1 MSNKYHFNRR
11 NLIEKIERFLSEKNS
26 NKSLK
31 QNLLPILKSFIDENY
46 KNIKQ
51 LFIKDRDGLYCGI
64 LRSKTIDAVIL
75 SSFDAI
81 NTHAFPIAN
90 PTKAD
95 KLSIVAVGGYGRGN
109 LAPGSDIDILI
120 LTPYKITPRIEQ
132 IVETLL
138 YILWDLKLK
147 VGYAIRSLEDNISKA
162 QSDNTICTAL
172 LDARLISGDQ
182 DLWISFNSAFKLEIL
197 NKLKEKYFYEKIKE
211 RDSRH
216 KKMGDSRYLLEPNIK
231 EGKGGLRDLNTIR
244 WIILFLYQSN
254 NSRDYLSLG
263 VMSKK
268 EVAFYE
274 KAEKYFTTLRSMM
287 HYNSKNNSDRLTFDL
302 QLSIAEKLGYKL
314 HAGSTPIERLMKHY
328 YIFAKE
334 VGYLTK
340 SVLET
345 IENNQFKT
353 DKSFLKTIIFN
364 LKKNKNGIFEFY
376 GNNIHIAKS
385 EKNIKPL
392 DIFRAYDFSAKYDLS
407 LSNELISIIK
417 LNIRTVDDLRNDKK
431 ANAFFINILTN
442 INNSEKVL
450 RSMNEIGVLGR
461 FIPDFQK
468 VVARV
473 QHDMYHTYT
482 VDEHTINA
490 IGILRKINNGELKSK
505 FDLASKVI
513 KKIVSKKVL
522 YIALFLHDIAKGR
535 GGDHSILGGEVA
547 QNLCP
552 RFGLDADDTE
562 TVVWLVENHLL
573 MSHIAFKRD
582 LQDPNTIIDFKKR
595 VQSAELLR
603 LLYVLTVADIT
614 AVGPEIWNSWKDN
627 LLKIVYN
634 ETLME
639 INGGGDIKSR
649 VFIEDKAKTKLRK
662 SLADWSDEK
671 FSNYINRFF
680 SYYWTNIN
688 FDVHLHHAKLITEA
702 DSKDLKIKIDVETLD
717 DQGVTKVSIYTQDHL
732 GLFARTC
739 AGLAL
744 AGTSVQ
750 DARIVTTKD
759 GMTVNTFL
767 IRPTNS
773 ISLMED
779 KTRLSTL
786 VNTISKTISE
796 ERNPKVLM
804 NEFKDIQIPSR
815 KDSFIIEPRVL
826 IDNLSSKSH
835 TLIEINSKDKI
846 GLLHTLASELFLMGL
861 HISTA
866 RISTYGVRAVDVF
879 YIKNMTGGKIIEKD
893 KIDII
898 KSRLMKAINDNKE
911 QKRKILEETK

>member
-1 MSNKYHFNRR
+1 MNNKYHFNRR
-11 NLIEKIERFLSEKNS
+11 NLIEKIESALSKKDS
-26 NKSLK
+26 SKSLK
-31 QNLLPILKSFIDENY
+31 QNLLPILKTFIDNNNA
-46 KNIKQ
+46 NIKD
-51 LFIKDRDGLYCGI
+51 LFMENKDGFYSGE
-64 LRSKTIDAVIL
+64 LRAKAIDAIIL
-75 SSFDAI
+75 STYDVV
-81 NTHAFPIAN
+81 NTYAFPIAN

-95 KLSIVAVGGYGRGN
+95 KLSIIAVGGYGRGN

-162 QSDNTICTAL
+162 KLDNTICTAL

-182 DLWISFNSAFKLEIL
+182 DLWIQFNSVFKLEIL

-211 RDSRH
+211 RDVRH

-244 WIILFLYQSN
+244 WIISFLYQG
-254 NSRDYLSLG
+254 NSAKEYLSLG
-263 VMSKK
+263 LMTNK
-268 EVAFYE
+268 EASFYN
-274 KAEKYFTTLRSMM
+274 KAEKYFMTLRSMM
-287 HYNSKNNSDRLTFDL
+287 HYYSKNNSDRLTFDL
-302 QLSIAEKLGYKL
+302 QLSIAEKLGYKS
-314 HAGSTPIERLMKHY
+314 HSGSTPIERLMKHY
-328 YIFAKE
+328 YLFAKD
-334 VGYLTK
+334 VGFLTK
-340 SVLET
+340 SVLEN
-345 IENNQFKT
+345 IENNNFKT
-353 DKSFLKTIIFN
+353 DKSFFKKLVFN
-364 LKKNKNGIFEFY
+364 IKKNKNGVFEFY
-376 GNNIHIAKS
+376 GNSIHLAKT
-385 EKNIKPL
+385 EKNIEPL

-407 LSNELISIIK
+407 LSNDLINIIK
-417 LNIRTVDDLRNDKK
+417 LNIRKVDTLRNSKK
-431 ANAFFINILTN
+431 ANNFFINILTN

-450 RSMNEIGVLGR
+450 RSMSEIGLLGR

-490 IGILRKINNGELKSK
+490 IGILRKIDNGELKSK
-505 FDLASKVI
+505 FDLASEVI

-552 RFGLDADDTE
+552 RFGLNADETE

-573 MSHIAFKRD
+573 MSQIAFKRD
-582 LQDPNTIIDFKKR
+582 LQDPNTIIDLKKR
-595 VQSAELLR
+595 IQSPELLK

-634 ETLME
+634 ETLMK

-649 VFIEDKAKTKLRK
+649 TVLEDMAKTKLRN
-662 SLADWSDEK
+662 SLSDWSDKEYEK
-671 FSNYINRFF
+671 YINRFF
-680 SYYWTNIN
+680 PYYWTNIN
-688 FDVHLHHAKLITEA
+688 FDVHLHHAKLIRDA
-702 DSKDLKIKIDVETLD
+702 DSKDLKIKIDIENLD
-717 DQGVTKVSIYTQDHL
+717 DQGVTEISIYTQDHL

-767 IRPTNS
+767 IRSANS
-773 ISLMED
+773 FSFLED
-779 KTRLSTL
+779 KNRISTL
-786 VNTISKTISE
+786 EDTIRKTISE
-796 ERNPKVLM
+796 ERDPKILIK
-804 NEFKDIQIPSR
+804 EFKSIQIPSR
-815 KDSFIIEPRVL
+815 KDSFVIEPRVL
-826 IDNLSSKSH
+826 IDNLSSKTH

-866 RISTYGVRAVDVF
+866 RISTYGVRVVDVF
-879 YIKNMTGGKIIEKD
+879 YIKNMTGGKITEKD
-893 KIDII
+893 KIDVI
-898 KSRLMKAINDNKE
+898 KSKLMKAINEHKDVSSKVLE
-911 QKRKILEETK
+911 KI

>member
-1 MSNKYHFNRR
+1 MNNKYHFNRR
-11 NLIEKIERFLSEKNS
+11 NLVEKIENALSKKDS
-26 NKSLK
+26 SKSLK
-31 QNLLPILKSFIDENY
+31 QNLLPILKNFIDDNNA
-46 KNIKQ
+46 NIKE
-51 LFIKDRDGLYCGI
+51 LFMKNKNGLYSGE
-64 LRSKTIDAVIL
+64 LRSKAIDAIIL
-75 SSFDAI
+75 STYDVI

-95 KLSIVAVGGYGRGN
+95 KLSVIAVGGYGRGN

-132 IVETLL
+132 VVETLL

-147 VGYAIRSLEDNISKA
+147 VGYAIRSLEENISKA
-162 QSDNTICTAL
+162 KSDNTICTAL

-182 DLWISFNSAFKLEIL
+182 GLWIDFNSVFKIEIL
-197 NKLKEKYFYEKIKE
+197 SKLKEKYFYEKIKE
-211 RDSRH
+211 RDVRH
-216 KKMGDSRYLLEPNIK
+216 KKMGDSRYLLEPNMK

-244 WIILFLYQSN
+244 WIISFLYQST
-254 NSRDYLSLG
+254 NSQDYLSLG
-263 VMSKK
+263 VMTNK
-268 EVAFYE
+268 EVSFYN
-274 KAEKYFTTLRSMM
+274 KAEKYFMTLRSMM
-287 HYNSKNNSDRLTFDL
+287 HYYSKNNSDRLTFDL
-302 QLSIAEKLGYKL
+302 QLSIAKKMGYKS

-328 YIFAKE
+328 YLFAKD

-340 SVLET
+340 SVLDN
-345 IENNQFKT
+345 IENNNFKA
-353 DKSFLKTIIFN
+353 DKSLLKKLMFN
-364 LKKNKNGIFEFY
+364 IKKNKNGVFEFHRDS
-376 GNNIHIAKS
+376 IHLAKR
-385 EKNIKPL
+385 EKNIEAL
-392 DIFRAYDFSAKYDLS
+392 DVFRAYDFSAKYDLN
-407 LSNELISIIK
+407 LSNDLINIIK
-417 LNIRTVDDLRNDKK
+417 LNIRKIDKLRNSKK

-450 RSMNEIGVLGR
+450 RSMSEIGVLGR

-490 IGILRKINNGELKSK
+490 IGILRKIDNGELKSK
-505 FDLASKVI
+505 FDLATEVI

-522 YIALFLHDIAKGR
+522 YVALFLHDIAKGR

-547 QNLCP
+547 KNLCP
-552 RFGLDADDTE
+552 RFGLNADETE

-573 MSHIAFKRD
+573 MSHVAFKRD
-582 LQDPNTIIDFKKR
+582 LQDPNTIVDLKKR
-595 VQSAELLR
+595 IQSAELLR

-639 INGGGDIKSR
+639 INGGGNVKSR
-649 VFIEDKAKTKLRK
+649 IVLEDKAKNKLRD
-662 SLADWSDEK
+662 SLSQWSNQE
-671 FSNYINRFF
+671 FESYIKRFF
-680 SYYWTNIN
+680 PYYWTNIN
-688 FDVHLHHAKLITEA
+688 FDVHLHHAKLIKDA
-702 DSKDLKIKIDVETLD
+702 DSQDLKIKIDIESLE
-717 DQGVTKVSIYTQDHL
+717 DQGVTEISIYTQDHL

-767 IRPTNS
+767 IRSATTF
-773 ISLMED
+773 SLIED
-779 KTRLSTL
+779 KNRLATL
-786 VNTISKTISE
+786 VDTIRKTISE
-796 ERNPKVLM
+796 ERDPKVLIK
-804 NEFKDIQIPSR
+804 EFKNIQIPSR

-826 IDNLSSKSH
+826 IDNLSSRTH

-846 GLLHTLASELFLMGL
+846 GLLHSLASELFLMGL

-879 YIKNMTGGKIIEKD
+879 YIKNMTGGKITEKD
-893 KIDII
+893 KIDAI
-898 KSRLMKAINDNKE
+898 KFRLLKVINEHKDTSN
-911 QKRKILEETK
+911 KILEKI

>member
-1 MSNKYHFNRR
+1 VNNKYHFNRR
-11 NLIEKIERFLSEKNS
+11 NLIEKIESALSKKDS
-26 NKSLK
+26 SKSLK
-31 QNLLPILKSFIDENY
+31 QNLLPILKTFIDNNNA
-46 KNIKQ
+46 NIKD
-51 LFIKDRDGLYCGI
+51 LFMENKDGFYSGE
-64 LRSKTIDAVIL
+64 LRAKAIDAIIL
-75 SSFDAI
+75 STYDVV
-81 NTHAFPIAN
+81 NTYAFPIAN

-95 KLSIVAVGGYGRGN
+95 KLSIIAVGGYGRGN

-162 QSDNTICTAL
+162 KLDNTICTAL

-182 DLWISFNSAFKLEIL
+182 DLWIQFNSVFKLEIL

-211 RDSRH
+211 RDVRH

-244 WIILFLYQSN
+244 WIISFLYQG
-254 NSRDYLSLG
+254 NSAKEYLSLG
-263 VMSKK
+263 LMTNK
-268 EVAFYE
+268 EASFYN
-274 KAEKYFTTLRSMM
+274 KAEKYFMTLRSMM
-287 HYNSKNNSDRLTFDL
+287 HYYSKNNSDRLTFDL
-302 QLSIAEKLGYKL
+302 QLSIAEKLGYKS
-314 HAGSTPIERLMKHY
+314 HSGSTPIERLMKHY
-328 YIFAKE
+328 YLFAKD
-334 VGYLTK
+334 VGFLTK
-340 SVLET
+340 SVLEN
-345 IENNQFKT
+345 IENNNFKT
-353 DKSFLKTIIFN
+353 DKSFFKKLVFN
-364 LKKNKNGIFEFY
+364 IKKNKNGVFEFY
-376 GNNIHIAKS
+376 GNSIHLAKT
-385 EKNIKPL
+385 EKNIEPL

-407 LSNELISIIK
+407 LSNDLINIIK
-417 LNIRTVDDLRNDKK
+417 LNIRKVDTLRNSKK
-431 ANAFFINILTN
+431 ANNFFINILTN

-450 RSMNEIGVLGR
+450 RSMSEIGLLGR

-490 IGILRKINNGELKSK
+490 IGILRKIDNGELKSK
-505 FDLASKVI
+505 FDLASEVI

-552 RFGLDADDTE
+552 RFGLNADETE

-573 MSHIAFKRD
+573 MSQIAFKRD
-582 LQDPNTIIDFKKR
+582 LQDPNTIIDLKKR
-595 VQSAELLR
+595 IQSPELLK

-634 ETLME
+634 ETLMK

-649 VFIEDKAKTKLRK
+649 TVLEDMAKTKLRN
-662 SLADWSDEK
+662 SLSDWSDKEYEK
-671 FSNYINRFF
+671 YINRFF
-680 SYYWTNIN
+680 PYYWTNIN
-688 FDVHLHHAKLITEA
+688 FDVHLHHAKLIRDA
-702 DSKDLKIKIDVETLD
+702 DSKDLKIKIDIENLD
-717 DQGVTKVSIYTQDHL
+717 DQGVTEISIYTQDHL

-767 IRPTNS
+767 IRSANS
-773 ISLMED
+773 FSFLED
-779 KTRLSTL
+779 KNRISTL
-786 VNTISKTISE
+786 EDTIRKTISE
-796 ERNPKVLM
+796 ERDPKILIK
-804 NEFKDIQIPSR
+804 EFKSIQIPSR

-826 IDNLSSKSH
+826 IDNLSSKTH

-866 RISTYGVRAVDVF
+866 RISTYGVRVVDVF
-879 YIKNMTGGKIIEKD
+879 YIKNMTGGKITEKD
-893 KIDII
+893 KIDVI
-898 KSRLMKAINDNKE
+898 KSKLMKAINEHKDVSSKVLE
-911 QKRKILEETK
+911 KI

>member
-1 MSNKYHFNRR
+1 MNKKYHFNRR
-11 NLIEKIERFLSEKNS
+11 NLIEKIDSALSKKDS
-26 NKSLK
+26 SKSLK
-31 QNLLPILKSFIDENY
+31 QNLLPILKTFIDNNNA
-46 KNIKQ
+46 NIKD
-51 LFIKDRDGLYCGI
+51 LFMENKDGFYSGE
-64 LRSKTIDAVIL
+64 LRAKAIDAVIL
-75 SSFDAI
+75 STFDVV
-81 NTHAFPIAN
+81 NTYAFPIAN

-95 KLSIVAVGGYGRGN
+95 KLSIIAVGGYGRGN

-162 QSDNTICTAL
+162 KLDNTICTAL

-182 DLWISFNSAFKLEIL
+182 DLWIQFNSVFKLEIL

-211 RDSRH
+211 RDVRH

-244 WIILFLYQSN
+244 WIISFLYQG
-254 NSRDYLSLG
+254 NSAKEYLSLG
-263 VMSKK
+263 LMTNK
-268 EVAFYE
+268 EASFYN
-274 KAEKYFTTLRSMM
+274 KAEKYFMTLRSMM
-287 HYNSKNNSDRLTFDL
+287 HYYSKNNSDRLTFDL
-302 QLSIAEKLGYKL
+302 QLSIAEKLGYKS
-314 HAGSTPIERLMKHY
+314 HSGSTPIERLMKHY
-328 YIFAKE
+328 YLFAKD

-340 SVLET
+340 SVLEN
-345 IENNQFKT
+345 IENNNFKT
-353 DKSFLKTIIFN
+353 DKSFFKKLVFN
-364 LKKNKNGIFEFY
+364 IKKNKNGVFEFY
-376 GNNIHIAKS
+376 GNSIHLAKT
-385 EKNIKPL
+385 EKNIEPL

-407 LSNELISIIK
+407 LSNDLINIIK
-417 LNIRTVDDLRNDKK
+417 LNIRKVDTLRNSKK
-431 ANAFFINILTN
+431 ANTFFINVLTN

-450 RSMNEIGVLGR
+450 RSMSEIGLLGR

-490 IGILRKINNGELKSK
+490 IGILRKIDNGELKSK
-505 FDLASKVI
+505 FDLASEVI

-552 RFGLDADDTE
+552 RFGLNADETE

-573 MSHIAFKRD
+573 MSQVAFKRD
-582 LQDPNTIIDFKKR
+582 LQDPNTIIDLKKKI
-595 VQSAELLR
+595 QSPELLK

-649 VFIEDKAKTKLRK
+649 TVVEDAAKTKLRN
-662 SLADWSDEK
+662 SLSDWSDQEFEK
-671 FSNYINRFF
+671 YINRFF

-688 FDVHLHHAKLITEA
+688 FDVHLHHAKLIRDA
-702 DSKDLKIKIDVETLD
+702 DSKDLKIKIDIENLD
-717 DQGVTKVSIYTQDHL
+717 DQGVTEISIYTQDHL

-767 IRPTNS
+767 IRSANS
-773 ISLMED
+773 FSFIED
-779 KTRLSTL
+779 KNRISTL
-786 VNTISKTISE
+786 EDTIRKTISE
-796 ERNPKVLM
+796 ERDPKILIK
-804 NEFKDIQIPSR
+804 EFKSIQIPSR

-826 IDNLSSKSH
+826 IDNLSSKTH

-866 RISTYGVRAVDVF
+866 RISTYGVRVVDVF
-879 YIKNMTGGKIIEKD
+879 YIKNMTGGKITEKH
-893 KIDII
+893 KIDVI
-898 KSRLMKAINDNKE
+898 KSKLMKAINEHKDVSSKVLE
-911 QKRKILEETK
+911 KI

>member
-1 MSNKYHFNRR
+1 MNKKYHFNRR
-11 NLIEKIERFLSEKNS
+11 NLIEKIDSALSKKDS
-26 NKSLK
+26 SKSLK
-31 QNLLPILKSFIDENY
+31 QNLLPILKTFIDNNNA
-46 KNIKQ
+46 NIKD
-51 LFIKDRDGLYCGI
+51 LFMENKDGFYSGE
-64 LRSKTIDAVIL
+64 LRAKAIDAVIL
-75 SSFDAI
+75 STFDVV
-81 NTHAFPIAN
+81 NTYAFPIAN

-95 KLSIVAVGGYGRGN
+95 KLSIIAVGGYGRGN

-162 QSDNTICTAL
+162 KLDNTICTAL

-182 DLWISFNSAFKLEIL
+182 DLWIQFNSVFKLEIL

-211 RDSRH
+211 RDVRH

-244 WIILFLYQSN
+244 WIISFLYQG
-254 NSRDYLSLG
+254 NSAKEYLSLG
-263 VMSKK
+263 LMTNK
-268 EVAFYE
+268 EASFYN
-274 KAEKYFTTLRSMM
+274 KAEKYFMTLRSMM
-287 HYNSKNNSDRLTFDL
+287 HYYSKNNSDRLTFDL
-302 QLSIAEKLGYKL
+302 QLSIAEKLGYKS
-314 HAGSTPIERLMKHY
+314 HSGSTPIERLMKHY
-328 YIFAKE
+328 YLFAKD

-340 SVLET
+340 SVLEN
-345 IENNQFKT
+345 IENNNFKT
-353 DKSFLKTIIFN
+353 DKSFFKKLVFN
-364 LKKNKNGIFEFY
+364 IKKNKNGVFEFY
-376 GNNIHIAKS
+376 GNSIHLAKT
-385 EKNIKPL
+385 EKNIEPL

-407 LSNELISIIK
+407 LSNDLINIIK
-417 LNIRTVDDLRNDKK
+417 LNIRKVDTLRNSKK
-431 ANAFFINILTN
+431 ANTFFINVLTN

-450 RSMNEIGVLGR
+450 RSMSEIGLLGR

-490 IGILRKINNGELKSK
+490 IGILRKIDNGELKSK
-505 FDLASKVI
+505 FDLASEVI

-552 RFGLDADDTE
+552 RFGLNADETE

-573 MSHIAFKRD
+573 MSQVAFKRD
-582 LQDPNTIIDFKKR
+582 LQDPNTIIDLKKR
-595 VQSAELLR
+595 IQSPELLK

-649 VFIEDKAKTKLRK
+649 TVVEDSAKTKLRN
-662 SLADWSDEK
+662 SLSDWSDQEFEK
-671 FSNYINRFF
+671 YINRFF

-688 FDVHLHHAKLITEA
+688 FDVHLHHAKLIRDA
-702 DSKDLKIKIDVETLD
+702 DSKDLKIKIDIENLD
-717 DQGVTKVSIYTQDHL
+717 DQGVTEISIYTQDHL

-767 IRPTNS
+767 IRSANS
-773 ISLMED
+773 FSFIED
-779 KTRLSTL
+779 KNRISTL
-786 VNTISKTISE
+786 EDTIRKTISE
-796 ERNPKVLM
+796 ERDPKILIK
-804 NEFKDIQIPSR
+804 EFKSIQIPSR

-826 IDNLSSKSH
+826 IDNLSSKTH

-866 RISTYGVRAVDVF
+866 RISTYGVRVVDVF
-879 YIKNMTGGKIIEKD
+879 YIKNMTGGKITEKD
-893 KIDII
+893 KIDVI
-898 KSRLMKAINDNKE
+898 KSKLMKAIHEHKDVSSKVLE
-911 QKRKILEETK
+911 KI

>member
-1 MSNKYHFNRR
+1 MNKKYHFNRR
-11 NLIEKIERFLSEKNS
+11 NLIEKIDSALSKKDS
-26 NKSLK
+26 SKSLK
-31 QNLLPILKSFIDENY
+31 QNLLPILKTFIDNNNA
-46 KNIKQ
+46 NIKD
-51 LFIKDRDGLYCGI
+51 LFMENKDGFYSGE
-64 LRSKTIDAVIL
+64 LRAKAIDAVIL
-75 SSFDAI
+75 STFDVV
-81 NTHAFPIAN
+81 NTYAFPIAN

-95 KLSIVAVGGYGRGN
+95 KLSIIAVGGYGRGN

-162 QSDNTICTAL
+162 KLDNTICTAL

-182 DLWISFNSAFKLEIL
+182 DLWIQFNSVFKLEIL

-211 RDSRH
+211 RDVRH

-244 WIILFLYQSN
+244 WIISFLYQG
-254 NSRDYLSLG
+254 NSAKEYLSLG
-263 VMSKK
+263 LMTNK
-268 EVAFYE
+268 EASFYN
-274 KAEKYFTTLRSMM
+274 KAEKYFMTLRSMM
-287 HYNSKNNSDRLTFDL
+287 HYYSKNNSDRLTFDL
-302 QLSIAEKLGYKL
+302 QLSIAEKLGYKS
-314 HAGSTPIERLMKHY
+314 HSGSTPIERLMKHY
-328 YIFAKE
+328 YLFAKD

-340 SVLET
+340 SVLEN
-345 IENNQFKT
+345 IENNNFKT
-353 DKSFLKTIIFN
+353 DKSFFKKLVFN
-364 LKKNKNGIFEFY
+364 IKKNKNGVFEFY
-376 GNNIHIAKS
+376 GNSIHLAKT
-385 EKNIKPL
+385 EKNIEPL

-407 LSNELISIIK
+407 LSNDLINIIK
-417 LNIRTVDDLRNDKK
+417 LNIRKVDTLRNSKK
-431 ANAFFINILTN
+431 ANTFFINVLTN

-450 RSMNEIGVLGR
+450 RSMSEIGLLGR

-490 IGILRKINNGELKSK
+490 IGILRKIDNGELKSK
-505 FDLASKVI
+505 FDLASEVI

-552 RFGLDADDTE
+552 RFGLNADETE

-573 MSHIAFKRD
+573 MSQVAFKRD
-582 LQDPNTIIDFKKR
+582 LQDPNTIIDLKKKI
-595 VQSAELLR
+595 QSPELLK

-649 VFIEDKAKTKLRK
+649 TVVEATAKTKLRN
-662 SLADWSDEK
+662 SLSDWSDQEFEK
-671 FSNYINRFF
+671 YINRFF

-688 FDVHLHHAKLITEA
+688 FDVHLHHAKLIRDA
-702 DSKDLKIKIDVETLD
+702 DSKDLKIKIDIENLD
-717 DQGVTKVSIYTQDHL
+717 DQGVTEISIYTQDHL

-767 IRPTNS
+767 IRSANS
-773 ISLMED
+773 FSFIED
-779 KTRLSTL
+779 KNRISTL
-786 VNTISKTISE
+786 EDTIRKTISE
-796 ERNPKVLM
+796 ERDPKILM
-804 NEFKDIQIPSR
+804 KEFKSIQIPSR

-826 IDNLSSKSH
+826 IDNLSSKTH

-866 RISTYGVRAVDVF
+866 RISTYGVRVVDVF
-879 YIKNMTGGKIIEKD
+879 YIKNMTGGKITEKD
-893 KIDII
+893 KIDVI
-898 KSRLMKAINDNKE
+898 KSKLMKAINEHKDVSSKVLE
-911 QKRKILEETK
+911 KI

>member
-1 MSNKYHFNRR
+1 MNKKYHFNRR
-11 NLIEKIERFLSEKNS
+11 NLIEKIDSALSKKDS
-26 NKSLK
+26 SKSLK
-31 QNLLPILKSFIDENY
+31 QNLLPILKTFIDNNNA
-46 KNIKQ
+46 NIKD
-51 LFIKDRDGLYCGI
+51 LFMENKDGFYSGE
-64 LRSKTIDAVIL
+64 LRAKAIDAVIL
-75 SSFDAI
+75 STFDVV
-81 NTHAFPIAN
+81 NTYAFPIAN

-95 KLSIVAVGGYGRGN
+95 KLSIIAVGGYGRGN

-162 QSDNTICTAL
+162 KLDNTICTAL

-182 DLWISFNSAFKLEIL
+182 DLWIQFNSVFKLEIL

-211 RDSRH
+211 RDVRH

-244 WIILFLYQSN
+244 WIISFLYQG
-254 NSRDYLSLG
+254 NSAKEYLSLG
-263 VMSKK
+263 LMTNK
-268 EVAFYE
+268 EASFYN
-274 KAEKYFTTLRSMM
+274 KAEKYFMTLRSMM
-287 HYNSKNNSDRLTFDL
+287 HYYSKNNSDRLTFDL
-302 QLSIAEKLGYKL
+302 QLSIAEKLGYKS
-314 HAGSTPIERLMKHY
+314 HSGSTPIERLMKHY
-328 YIFAKE
+328 YLFAKD

-340 SVLET
+340 SVLEN
-345 IENNQFKT
+345 IENNNFKT
-353 DKSFLKTIIFN
+353 DKSFFKKLVFN
-364 LKKNKNGIFEFY
+364 IKKNKNGVFEFY
-376 GNNIHIAKS
+376 GNSIHLAKT
-385 EKNIKPL
+385 EKNIEPL

-407 LSNELISIIK
+407 LSNDLINIIK
-417 LNIRTVDDLRNDKK
+417 LNIRKVDTLRNSKK
-431 ANAFFINILTN
+431 ANTFFINVLTN

-450 RSMNEIGVLGR
+450 RSMSEIGLLGR

-490 IGILRKINNGELKSK
+490 IGILRKIDNGELKSK
-505 FDLASKVI
+505 FDLASEVI

-552 RFGLDADDTE
+552 RFGLNADETE

-573 MSHIAFKRD
+573 MSQVAFKRD
-582 LQDPNTIIDFKKR
+582 LQDPNTIIDLKKR
-595 VQSAELLR
+595 IQSPELLK

-649 VFIEDKAKTKLRK
+649 TVVEDAAKTKLRN
-662 SLADWSDEK
+662 SLSDWSDQEFEK
-671 FSNYINRFF
+671 YINRFF

-688 FDVHLHHAKLITEA
+688 FDVHLHHAKLIRDA
-702 DSKDLKIKIDVETLD
+702 DSKDLKIKIDIENLD
-717 DQGVTKVSIYTQDHL
+717 DQGVTEISIYTQDHL

-767 IRPTNS
+767 IRSANS
-773 ISLMED
+773 FSFIED
-779 KTRLSTL
+779 KNRISTL
-786 VNTISKTISE
+786 EDTIRKTISE
-796 ERNPKVLM
+796 ERDPKILM
-804 NEFKDIQIPSR
+804 KEFKSIQIPSR

-826 IDNLSSKSH
+826 IDNLSSKTH

-866 RISTYGVRAVDVF
+866 RISTYGVRVVDVF
-879 YIKNMTGGKIIEKD
+879 YIKNMTGGKITEKH
-893 KIDII
+893 KIDVI
-898 KSRLMKAINDNKE
+898 KSKLMKAINEHKDVSSKVLE
-911 QKRKILEETK
+911 KI

>member
-1 MSNKYHFNRR
+1 MNNKYHFNRR
-11 NLIEKIERFLSEKNS
+11 NLIEKIESALSKKDS
-26 NKSLK
+26 SKSIK
-31 QNLLPILKSFIDENY
+31 QNLLPILKTFIDNNNA
-46 KNIKQ
+46 NIKD
-51 LFIKDRDGLYCGI
+51 LFMENKDGFYSGE
-64 LRSKTIDAVIL
+64 LRAKAIDAVIL
-75 SSFDAI
+75 STFDVV
-81 NTHAFPIAN
+81 NTYAFPIAN

-95 KLSIVAVGGYGRGN
+95 KLSIIAVGGYGRGN

-120 LTPYKITPRIEQ
+120 LTPYKVTPRIEQ

-162 QSDNTICTAL
+162 KLDNTICTAL

-182 DLWISFNSAFKLEIL
+182 DLWIQFNSVFKLEIL

-211 RDSRH
+211 RDVRH

-244 WIILFLYQSN
+244 WIISFLYQGDSPKE
-254 NSRDYLSLG
+254 YLSLG
-263 VMSKK
+263 LMTKK
-268 EVAFYE
+268 EASFYN
-274 KAEKYFTTLRSMM
+274 KAEKYFMTLRSMM
-287 HYNSKNNSDRLTFDL
+287 HYYSKNNSDRLTFDL
-302 QLSIAEKLGYKL
+302 QISIAEKLGYKS
-314 HAGSTPIERLMKHY
+314 HSGSTPIERLMKHY
-328 YIFAKE
+328 YLFAKD

-340 SVLET
+340 SVLEN
-345 IENNQFKT
+345 IENNNFKT
-353 DKSFLKTIIFN
+353 DKSFFKKLVFN
-364 LKKNKNGIFEFY
+364 IKKNKNGVFEFY
-376 GNNIHIAKS
+376 GNSIHLAKT
-385 EKNIKPL
+385 EKNIEPL
-392 DIFRAYDFSAKYDLS
+392 DIFRAYNFSAKYDLN
-407 LSNELISIIK
+407 LSNDLINIIK
-417 LNIRTVDDLRNDKK
+417 LNIRKVDTLRNSKK
-431 ANAFFINILTN
+431 ANTFFINVLTN

-450 RSMNEIGVLGR
+450 RSMSEIGLLGR

-490 IGILRKINNGELKSK
+490 IGILRKIDNGELKSK
-505 FDLASKVI
+505 FDLASEVI

-547 QNLCP
+547 KNLCP
-552 RFGLDADDTE
+552 RFGLNADETE

-573 MSHIAFKRD
+573 MSQVAFKRD
-582 LQDPNTIIDFKKR
+582 LQDPNTIIDLKKKI
-595 VQSAELLR
+595 QSPELLK

-649 VFIEDKAKTKLRK
+649 TFVEDTAKTKLRN
-662 SLADWSDEK
+662 SLSDWSDQEFEK
-671 FSNYINRFF
+671 YINRFF
-680 SYYWTNIN
+680 PYYWTNIN
-688 FDVHLHHAKLITEA
+688 FDVHLHHAKLIRDA
-702 DSKDLKIKIDVETLD
+702 DSKDLKIKIDIENLD
-717 DQGVTKVSIYTQDHL
+717 DQGVTEISIYTQDHL

-739 AGLAL
+739 AGLVL

-767 IRPTNS
+767 IRSANS
-773 ISLMED
+773 FSSIEE
-779 KTRLSTL
+779 KNRISTL
-786 VNTISKTISE
+786 EETIRKTISE
-796 ERNPKVLM
+796 ERDPKILIK
-804 NEFKDIQIPSR
+804 EYRSIQIPSR

-826 IDNLSSKSH
+826 IDNLSSKTH

-866 RISTYGVRAVDVF
+866 RISTYGVRVVDVF
-879 YIKNMTGGKIIEKD
+879 YIKNMTGGKITEKD
-893 KIDII
+893 KINII
-898 KSRLMKAINDNKE
+898 KSKLMKAINEHKDVSSKVLE
-911 QKRKILEETK
+911 QI

>member
-1 MSNKYHFNRR
+1 MNNKYHFNRR
-11 NLIEKIERFLSEKNS
+11 NLIEKIESALSKKDS
-26 NKSLK
+26 SKSLK
-31 QNLLPILKSFIDENY
+31 QNLLPILKTFIDNNNA
-46 KNIKQ
+46 NIKD
-51 LFIKDRDGLYCGI
+51 LFMENKDGFYSGE
-64 LRSKTIDAVIL
+64 LRAKAIDAVIL
-75 SSFDAI
+75 STFDVV
-81 NTHAFPIAN
+81 NTYAFPIAN

-95 KLSIVAVGGYGRGN
+95 KLSIIAVGGYGRGN

-120 LTPYKITPRIEQ
+120 LTPYKVTPRIEQ

-162 QSDNTICTAL
+162 KLDNTICTAL

-182 DLWISFNSAFKLEIL
+182 DLWIQFNSVFKLEIL

-211 RDSRH
+211 RDVRH

-244 WIILFLYQSN
+244 WIISFLYQGDSPKE
-254 NSRDYLSLG
+254 YLSLG
-263 VMSKK
+263 LMTKK
-268 EVAFYE
+268 EASFYN
-274 KAEKYFTTLRSMM
+274 KAEKYFMTLRSMM
-287 HYNSKNNSDRLTFDL
+287 HYYSKNNSDRLTFDL
-302 QLSIAEKLGYKL
+302 QISIAEKLGYKS
-314 HAGSTPIERLMKHY
+314 HSGSTPIERLMKHY
-328 YIFAKE
+328 YLFAKD

-340 SVLET
+340 SVLEN
-345 IENNQFKT
+345 IENNNFKT
-353 DKSFLKTIIFN
+353 DKSFFKKLVFN
-364 LKKNKNGIFEFY
+364 IKKNKNGVFEFY
-376 GNNIHIAKS
+376 GNSIHLAKT
-385 EKNIKPL
+385 EKNIEPL
-392 DIFRAYDFSAKYDLS
+392 DIFRAYNFSAKYDLN
-407 LSNELISIIK
+407 LSNDLINIIK
-417 LNIRTVDDLRNDKK
+417 LNIRKVDTLRNSKK
-431 ANAFFINILTN
+431 ANTFFINILTN

-450 RSMNEIGVLGR
+450 RSMSEIGLLGR

-490 IGILRKINNGELKSK
+490 IGILRKIDNGELKSK
-505 FDLASKVI
+505 FDLASEVI

-547 QNLCP
+547 KNLCP
-552 RFGLDADDTE
+552 RFGLNADETE

-573 MSHIAFKRD
+573 MSQVAFKRD
-582 LQDPNTIIDFKKR
+582 LQDPNTIIDLKKKI
-595 VQSAELLR
+595 QSPELLK

-649 VFIEDKAKTKLRK
+649 TFVEDTAKTKLRN
-662 SLADWSDEK
+662 SLSDWSDQEFEK
-671 FSNYINRFF
+671 YINRFF
-680 SYYWTNIN
+680 PYYWTNIN
-688 FDVHLHHAKLITEA
+688 FDVHLHHAKLIRDA
-702 DSKDLKIKIDVETLD
+702 DSKDLKIKIDIENLD
-717 DQGVTKVSIYTQDHL
+717 DQGVTEISIYTQDHL

-739 AGLAL
+739 AGLVL

-767 IRPTNS
+767 IRSANS
-773 ISLMED
+773 FSSIEE
-779 KTRLSTL
+779 KNRISTL
-786 VNTISKTISE
+786 EETIRKTISE
-796 ERNPKVLM
+796 ERDPKILIK
-804 NEFKDIQIPSR
+804 EYRSIQIPSR
-815 KDSFIIEPRVL
+815 KDSFVIEPRVL
-826 IDNLSSKSH
+826 IDNLSSKTH

-866 RISTYGVRAVDVF
+866 RISTYGVRVVDVF
-879 YIKNMTGGKIIEKD
+879 YIKNMTGGKITEKD
-893 KIDII
+893 KINII
-898 KSRLMKAINDNKE
+898 KSKLMKAINEHKDVSSKVLE
-911 QKRKILEETK
+911 QI

>member
-1 MSNKYHFNRR
+1 MNKKYHFNRR
-11 NLIEKIERFLSEKNS
+11 NLIEKIDSALSKKDS
-26 NKSLK
+26 SKSLK
-31 QNLLPILKSFIDENY
+31 QNLLPILKTFIDNNNA
-46 KNIKQ
+46 NIKD
-51 LFIKDRDGLYCGI
+51 LFMENKDGFYSGE
-64 LRSKTIDAVIL
+64 LRAKAIDAVIL
-75 SSFDAI
+75 STFDVV
-81 NTHAFPIAN
+81 NTYAFPIAN

-95 KLSIVAVGGYGRGN
+95 KLSIIAVGGYGRGN

-162 QSDNTICTAL
+162 KLDNTICTAL

-182 DLWISFNSAFKLEIL
+182 DLWIQFNSVFKLEIL

-211 RDSRH
+211 RDVRH

-244 WIILFLYQSN
+244 WIISFLYQG
-254 NSRDYLSLG
+254 NSAKEYLSLG
-263 VMSKK
+263 LMTNK
-268 EVAFYE
+268 EASFYN
-274 KAEKYFTTLRSMM
+274 KAEKYFMTLRSMM
-287 HYNSKNNSDRLTFDL
+287 HYYSKNNSDRLTFDL
-302 QLSIAEKLGYKL
+302 QLSIAEKLGYKS
-314 HAGSTPIERLMKHY
+314 HSGSTPIERLMKHY
-328 YIFAKE
+328 YLFAKD

-340 SVLET
+340 SVLEN
-345 IENNQFKT
+345 IENNNFKT
-353 DKSFLKTIIFN
+353 DKSFFKKLVFN
-364 LKKNKNGIFEFY
+364 IKKNKNGVFEFY
-376 GNNIHIAKS
+376 GNSIHLAKT
-385 EKNIKPL
+385 EKNIEPL

-407 LSNELISIIK
+407 LSNDLINIIK
-417 LNIRTVDDLRNDKK
+417 LNIRKVDTLRNSKK
-431 ANAFFINILTN
+431 ANTFFINVLTN

-450 RSMNEIGVLGR
+450 RSMSEIGLLGR

-490 IGILRKINNGELKSK
+490 IGILRKIDNGELKSK
-505 FDLASKVI
+505 FDLASEVI

-552 RFGLDADDTE
+552 RFGLNADETE

-573 MSHIAFKRD
+573 MSQVAFKRD
-582 LQDPNTIIDFKKR
+582 LQDPNTIIDLKKR
-595 VQSAELLR
+595 IQSPELLK

-649 VFIEDKAKTKLRK
+649 TAVEDSAKTKLRN
-662 SLADWSDEK
+662 SLSDWSDQEFEK
-671 FSNYINRFF
+671 YINRFF
-680 SYYWTNIN
+680 PYYWTNIN
-688 FDVHLHHAKLITEA
+688 FDVHLHHAKLIRDA
-702 DSKDLKIKIDVETLD
+702 DSKDLKIKIDIENLD
-717 DQGVTKVSIYTQDHL
+717 DQGVTEISIYTQDHL

-767 IRPTNS
+767 IRSANS
-773 ISLMED
+773 FSFIED
-779 KTRLSTL
+779 KNRISTL
-786 VNTISKTISE
+786 EDTIRKTISE
-796 ERNPKVLM
+796 ERDPKILM
-804 NEFKDIQIPSR
+804 KEFKSIQIPSR

-826 IDNLSSKSH
+826 IDNLSSKTH

-866 RISTYGVRAVDVF
+866 RISTYGVRVVDVF
-879 YIKNMTGGKIIEKD
+879 YIKNMTGGKITEKH
-893 KIDII
+893 KIDVI
-898 KSRLMKAINDNKE
+898 KSKLMKAIHEHKDVSSKVLE
-911 QKRKILEETK
+911 KI

>member
-1 MSNKYHFNRR
+1 MNKKYHFNRR
-11 NLIEKIERFLSEKNS
+11 NLIEKIDSALSKKDS
-26 NKSLK
+26 SKSLK
-31 QNLLPILKSFIDENY
+31 QNLLPILKTFIDNNNA
-46 KNIKQ
+46 NIKD
-51 LFIKDRDGLYCGI
+51 LFMENKDGFYSGE
-64 LRSKTIDAVIL
+64 LRAKAIDAVIL
-75 SSFDAI
+75 STFDVV
-81 NTHAFPIAN
+81 NTYAFPIAN

-95 KLSIVAVGGYGRGN
+95 KLSIIAVGGYGRGN

-162 QSDNTICTAL
+162 KLDNTICTAL

-182 DLWISFNSAFKLEIL
+182 DLWIQFNSVFKLEIL

-211 RDSRH
+211 RDVRH

-244 WIILFLYQSN
+244 WIISFLYQG
-254 NSRDYLSLG
+254 NSAKEYLSLG
-263 VMSKK
+263 LMTNK
-268 EVAFYE
+268 EASFYN
-274 KAEKYFTTLRSMM
+274 KAEKYFMTLRSMM
-287 HYNSKNNSDRLTFDL
+287 HYYSKNNSDRLTFDL
-302 QLSIAEKLGYKL
+302 QLSIAEKLGYKS
-314 HAGSTPIERLMKHY
+314 HSGSTPIERLMKHY
-328 YIFAKE
+328 YLFAKD

-340 SVLET
+340 SVLEN
-345 IENNQFKT
+345 IENNNFKT
-353 DKSFLKTIIFN
+353 DKSFFKKLVFN
-364 LKKNKNGIFEFY
+364 IKKNKNGVFEFY
-376 GNNIHIAKS
+376 GNSIHLAKT
-385 EKNIKPL
+385 EKNIEPL

-407 LSNELISIIK
+407 LSNDLINIIK
-417 LNIRTVDDLRNDKK
+417 LNIRKVDTLRNSKK
-431 ANAFFINILTN
+431 ANTFFINVLTN

-450 RSMNEIGVLGR
+450 RSMSEIGLLGR

-490 IGILRKINNGELKSK
+490 IGILRKIDNGELKSK
-505 FDLASKVI
+505 FDLASEVI

-552 RFGLDADDTE
+552 RFGLNADETE

-573 MSHIAFKRD
+573 MSQVAFKRD
-582 LQDPNTIIDFKKR
+582 LQDPNTIIDLKKKI
-595 VQSAELLR
+595 QSPELLK

-649 VFIEDKAKTKLRK
+649 TVVEDAAKTKLRN
-662 SLADWSDEK
+662 SLSDWSDQEFEK
-671 FSNYINRFF
+671 YINRFF

-688 FDVHLHHAKLITEA
+688 FDVHLHHAKLIRDA
-702 DSKDLKIKIDVETLD
+702 DSKDLKIKIDIENLD
-717 DQGVTKVSIYTQDHL
+717 DQGVTEISIYTQDHL

-767 IRPTNS
+767 IRSANS
-773 ISLMED
+773 FSFIED
-779 KTRLSTL
+779 KNRISTL
-786 VNTISKTISE
+786 EDTIRKTISE
-796 ERNPKVLM
+796 ERDPKILM
-804 NEFKDIQIPSR
+804 KEFKSIQIPSR

-826 IDNLSSKSH
+826 IDNLSSKTH

-866 RISTYGVRAVDVF
+866 RISTYGVRVVDVF
-879 YIKNMTGGKIIEKD
+879 YIKNMTGGKITEKH
-893 KIDII
+893 KIDVI
-898 KSRLMKAINDNKE
+898 KSKLMKAINEHKDVSSKVLE
-911 QKRKILEETK
+911 KI

>member
-1 MSNKYHFNRR
+1 MNKKYHFNRR
-11 NLIEKIERFLSEKNS
+11 NLIEKIDSALSKKDS
-26 NKSLK
+26 SKSLK
-31 QNLLPILKSFIDENY
+31 QNLLPVLKTFIDNNNA
-46 KNIKQ
+46 NIKD
-51 LFIKDRDGLYCGI
+51 LFMENKDGFYSGE
-64 LRSKTIDAVIL
+64 LRAKAIDAVIL
-75 SSFDAI
+75 STFDVV
-81 NTHAFPIAN
+81 NTYAFPIAN

-95 KLSIVAVGGYGRGN
+95 KLSIIAVGGYGRGN

-162 QSDNTICTAL
+162 KLDNTICTAL

-182 DLWISFNSAFKLEIL
+182 DLWIQFNSVFKLEIL

-211 RDSRH
+211 RDVRH

-244 WIILFLYQSN
+244 WIISFLYQG
-254 NSRDYLSLG
+254 NSVKEYLSFGL
-263 VMSKK
+263 MTNK
-268 EVAFYE
+268 EASFYN
-274 KAEKYFTTLRSMM
+274 KAEKYFMTLRSMM
-287 HYNSKNNSDRLTFDL
+287 HYYSKNNSDRLTFDL
-302 QLSIAEKLGYKL
+302 QLSIAKKLGYKS
-314 HAGSTPIERLMKHY
+314 HSGSTPIERLMKHY
-328 YIFAKE
+328 YLFAKD

-340 SVLET
+340 SVLEN
-345 IENNQFKT
+345 IENNNFKT
-353 DKSFLKTIIFN
+353 DKSFFKKLVFN
-364 LKKNKNGIFEFY
+364 IKKNKNGVFEFY
-376 GNNIHIAKS
+376 GNSIHLAKT
-385 EKNIKPL
+385 ENTIEPL

-407 LSNELISIIK
+407 LSNDLINIIK
-417 LNIRTVDDLRNDKK
+417 LNIRKVDTLRNSKK
-431 ANAFFINILTN
+431 ANTFFINVLTN

-450 RSMNEIGVLGR
+450 RSMSEIGLLGR

-490 IGILRKINNGELKSK
+490 IGILRKIDNGELKSK
-505 FDLASKVI
+505 FDLASEVI

-552 RFGLDADDTE
+552 RFGLNADETE

-573 MSHIAFKRD
+573 MSQVAFKRD
-582 LQDPNTIIDFKKR
+582 LQDPNTIIDLKKKI
-595 VQSAELLR
+595 QSPELLK

-649 VFIEDKAKTKLRK
+649 TVVEDTAKTKLRS
-662 SLADWSDEK
+662 SLSDWSDQEFEK
-671 FSNYINRFF
+671 YINRFF
-680 SYYWTNIN
+680 PYYWTNIN
-688 FDVHLHHAKLITEA
+688 FDVHLHHAKLIRDA
-702 DSKDLKIKIDVETLD
+702 DSKNLKIKIDIENLD
-717 DQGVTKVSIYTQDHL
+717 DQGVTEISIYTQDHL

-767 IRPTNS
+767 IRSANS
-773 ISLMED
+773 FSFIED
-779 KTRLSTL
+779 KNRISTL
-786 VNTISKTISE
+786 EDTIRKTISE
-796 ERNPKVLM
+796 ERDPKILIK
-804 NEFKDIQIPSR
+804 EFKSIQIPSR

-826 IDNLSSKSH
+826 IDNLSSKTH

-866 RISTYGVRAVDVF
+866 RISTYGVRVVDVF
-879 YIKNMTGGKIIEKD
+879 YIKNMTGGKITEKD
-893 KIDII
+893 KIDVI
-898 KSRLMKAINDNKE
+898 KSKLMKAINEHKDVSSKVLE
-911 QKRKILEETK
+911 KI

>member
-1 MSNKYHFNRR
+1 MNKKYHFNRR
-11 NLIEKIERFLSEKNS
+11 NLIEKIDSALSKKDS
-26 NKSLK
+26 SKSLK
-31 QNLLPILKSFIDENY
+31 QNLLPILKTFIDNNNA
-46 KNIKQ
+46 NIKD
-51 LFIKDRDGLYCGI
+51 LFMENKDGFYSGE
-64 LRSKTIDAVIL
+64 LRAKAIDAVIL
-75 SSFDAI
+75 STFDVV
-81 NTHAFPIAN
+81 NTYAFPIAN

-95 KLSIVAVGGYGRGN
+95 KLSIIAVGGYGRGN

-162 QSDNTICTAL
+162 KLDNTICTAL

-182 DLWISFNSAFKLEIL
+182 DLWIQFNSVFKLEIL

-211 RDSRH
+211 RDVRH

-244 WIILFLYQSN
+244 WIISFLYQG
-254 NSRDYLSLG
+254 NSAKEYLSLG
-263 VMSKK
+263 LMTNK
-268 EVAFYE
+268 EASFYN
-274 KAEKYFTTLRSMM
+274 KAEKYFMTLRSMM
-287 HYNSKNNSDRLTFDL
+287 HYYSKNNSDRLTFDL
-302 QLSIAEKLGYKL
+302 QLSIAEKLGYKS
-314 HAGSTPIERLMKHY
+314 HSGSTPIERLMKHY
-328 YIFAKE
+328 YLFAKD

-340 SVLET
+340 SVLEN
-345 IENNQFKT
+345 IENNNFKT
-353 DKSFLKTIIFN
+353 DKSFFKKLVFN
-364 LKKNKNGIFEFY
+364 IKKNKNGVFEFY
-376 GNNIHIAKS
+376 GNSIHLAKT
-385 EKNIKPL
+385 EKNIEPL

-407 LSNELISIIK
+407 LSNDLINIIK
-417 LNIRTVDDLRNDKK
+417 LNIRKVDTLRNSKK
-431 ANAFFINILTN
+431 ANTFFINVLTN

-450 RSMNEIGVLGR
+450 RSMSEIGLLGR

-490 IGILRKINNGELKSK
+490 IGILRKIDNGELKSK
-505 FDLASKVI
+505 FDLASEVI

-552 RFGLDADDTE
+552 RFGLNADETE

-573 MSHIAFKRD
+573 MSQVAFKRD
-582 LQDPNTIIDFKKR
+582 LQDPNTIIDLKKR
-595 VQSAELLR
+595 IQSPELLK

-649 VFIEDKAKTKLRK
+649 TVVEDAAKTKLRN
-662 SLADWSDEK
+662 SLSDWSDQEFEK
-671 FSNYINRFF
+671 YINRFF

-688 FDVHLHHAKLITEA
+688 FDVHLHHAKLIRDA
-702 DSKDLKIKIDVETLD
+702 DSKDLKIKIDIENLD
-717 DQGVTKVSIYTQDHL
+717 DQGVTEISIYTQDHL

-767 IRPTNS
+767 IRSANS
-773 ISLMED
+773 FSFIED
-779 KTRLSTL
+779 KNRISTL
-786 VNTISKTISE
+786 EDTIRKTISE
-796 ERNPKVLM
+796 ERDPKILIK
-804 NEFKDIQIPSR
+804 EFKSIQIPSR

-826 IDNLSSKSH
+826 IDNLSSKTH

-866 RISTYGVRAVDVF
+866 RISTYGVRVVDVF
-879 YIKNMTGGKIIEKD
+879 YIKNMTGGKITEKD
-893 KIDII
+893 KIDVI
-898 KSRLMKAINDNKE
+898 KSKLMKAINEHKDVSSKVLE
-911 QKRKILEETK
+911 KI

>member
-1 MSNKYHFNRR
+1 MNNKYHFNRR
-11 NLIEKIERFLSEKNS
+11 NLVEKIENALSKKDS
-26 NKSLK
+26 SKSLK
-31 QNLLPILKSFIDENY
+31 QNLLPILKNFIDDNNA
-46 KNIKQ
+46 NIKE
-51 LFIKDRDGLYCGI
+51 LFMKNKNGLYSGE
-64 LRSKTIDAVIL
+64 LRSKAIDAIIL
-75 SSFDAI
+75 STYDVI

-95 KLSIVAVGGYGRGN
+95 KLSVIAVGGYGRGN

-132 IVETLL
+132 VVETLL

-162 QSDNTICTAL
+162 KSDNTICTAL

-182 DLWISFNSAFKLEIL
+182 GLWIDFNSVFKIEIL
-197 NKLKEKYFYEKIKE
+197 SKLKEKYFYEKIKE
-211 RDSRH
+211 RDVRH
-216 KKMGDSRYLLEPNIK
+216 KKMGDSRYLLEPNMK

-244 WIILFLYQSN
+244 WIISFLYQSN
-254 NSRDYLSLG
+254 NSQEYLSLG
-263 VMSKK
+263 VMTNK
-268 EVAFYE
+268 EVSFYN
-274 KAEKYFTTLRSMM
+274 KAEKYFMTLRSMM
-287 HYNSKNNSDRLTFDL
+287 HYYSKNNSDRLTFDL
-302 QLSIAEKLGYKL
+302 QLSIAEKMGYKS

-328 YIFAKE
+328 YLFAKD

-340 SVLET
+340 SVLDN
-345 IENNQFKT
+345 IENNNFKA
-353 DKSFLKTIIFN
+353 DKSLLKKLMFN
-364 LKKNKNGIFEFY
+364 IKKNKNGVFEFHRDS
-376 GNNIHIAKS
+376 IHLAKS
-385 EKNIKPL
+385 EKNIEAL
-392 DIFRAYDFSAKYDLS
+392 DVFRAYDFSAKYDLN
-407 LSNELISIIK
+407 LSNDLINIIK
-417 LNIRTVDDLRNDKK
+417 LNIRKIDKLRNNKK

-450 RSMNEIGVLGR
+450 RSMSEIGVLGR

-490 IGILRKINNGELKSK
+490 IGILRKIDNGELKSK
-505 FDLASKVI
+505 FDLATEVI

-522 YIALFLHDIAKGR
+522 YVALFLHDIAKGR
-535 GGDHSILGGEVA
+535 GGDHSVLGGEVA
-547 QNLCP
+547 KNLCP
-552 RFGLDADDTE
+552 RLGLNADETE

-573 MSHIAFKRD
+573 MSHVAFKRD
-582 LQDPNTIIDFKKR
+582 LQDPNTIIDLKKR
-595 VQSAELLR
+595 IQSAELLR

-639 INGGGDIKSR
+639 INGGGNVKSR
-649 VFIEDKAKTKLRK
+649 IVLEDKAKNKLRN
-662 SLADWSDEK
+662 SLSLWSNQE
-671 FSNYINRFF
+671 FEGYIKRFF

-688 FDVHLHHAKLITEA
+688 FDVHLHHAKLIKDA
-702 DSKDLKIKIDVETLD
+702 DSQDLKIKIDIETLE
-717 DQGVTKVSIYTQDHL
+717 DQGVTEISIYTQDHL

-767 IRPTNS
+767 IRSATTF
-773 ISLMED
+773 SLIED
-779 KTRLSTL
+779 KNRLSTL
-786 VNTISKTISE
+786 VDTIRKTISE
-796 ERNPKVLM
+796 ERDPKVLIK
-804 NEFKDIQIPSR
+804 EFKNIQIPSR

-826 IDNLSSKSH
+826 IDNLSSKTH

-846 GLLHTLASELFLMGL
+846 GLLHSLASELFLMGL

-879 YIKNMTGGKIIEKD
+879 YIKNMTGGKITEKD
-893 KIDII
+893 KIDTI
-898 KSRLMKAINDNKE
+898 KSRLLKVINEHKDTSS
-911 QKRKILEETK
+911 KILEKI

>member
-1 MSNKYHFNRR
+1 MNKKYHFNRR
-11 NLIEKIERFLSEKNS
+11 NLIEKIDSALSKKDS
-26 NKSLK
+26 SKSLK
-31 QNLLPILKSFIDENY
+31 QNLLPILKTFIDNNNA
-46 KNIKQ
+46 NIKD
-51 LFIKDRDGLYCGI
+51 LFMENKDGFYSGE
-64 LRSKTIDAVIL
+64 LRAKAIDAVIL
-75 SSFDAI
+75 STFDVV
-81 NTHAFPIAN
+81 NTYAFPIAN

-95 KLSIVAVGGYGRGN
+95 KLSIIAVGGYGRGN

-162 QSDNTICTAL
+162 KLDNTICTAL

-182 DLWISFNSAFKLEIL
+182 DLWIQFNSVFKLEIL

-211 RDSRH
+211 RDIRH

-244 WIILFLYQSN
+244 WIISFLYQG
-254 NSRDYLSLG
+254 NSAKEYLSLG
-263 VMSKK
+263 LMTNK
-268 EVAFYE
+268 EASFYN
-274 KAEKYFTTLRSMM
+274 KAEKYFMTLRSMM
-287 HYNSKNNSDRLTFDL
+287 HYYSKNNSDRLTFDL
-302 QLSIAEKLGYKL
+302 QLSIAEKLGYKS
-314 HAGSTPIERLMKHY
+314 HSGSTPIERLMKHY
-328 YIFAKE
+328 YLFAKD

-340 SVLET
+340 SVLEN
-345 IENNQFKT
+345 IENNNFKT
-353 DKSFLKTIIFN
+353 DKSFFKKLVFN
-364 LKKNKNGIFEFY
+364 IKKNKNGVFEFY
-376 GNNIHIAKS
+376 GNSIHLAKT
-385 EKNIKPL
+385 EKNIEPL

-407 LSNELISIIK
+407 LSNDLINIIK
-417 LNIRTVDDLRNDKK
+417 LNIRKVDTLRNSKK
-431 ANAFFINILTN
+431 ANTFFINVLTN

-450 RSMNEIGVLGR
+450 RSMSEIGLLGR

-490 IGILRKINNGELKSK
+490 IGILRKIDNGELKSK
-505 FDLASKVI
+505 FDLASEVI

-552 RFGLDADDTE
+552 RFGLNADETE

-573 MSHIAFKRD
+573 MSQVAFKRD
-582 LQDPNTIIDFKKR
+582 LQDPNTIIDLKKR
-595 VQSAELLR
+595 IQSPELLK

-649 VFIEDKAKTKLRK
+649 TVVEDAAKTKLRN
-662 SLADWSDEK
+662 SLSDWSDQEFEK
-671 FSNYINRFF
+671 YINRFF

-688 FDVHLHHAKLITEA
+688 FDVHLHHAKLIRDA
-702 DSKDLKIKIDVETLD
+702 DSKDLKIKIDIENLD
-717 DQGVTKVSIYTQDHL
+717 DQGVTEISIYTQDHL

-767 IRPTNS
+767 IRSANS
-773 ISLMED
+773 FSFIED
-779 KTRLSTL
+779 KNRISTL
-786 VNTISKTISE
+786 EDTIRKTISE
-796 ERNPKVLM
+796 ERDPKILM
-804 NEFKDIQIPSR
+804 KEFKSIQIPSR

-826 IDNLSSKSH
+826 IDNLSSKTH

-866 RISTYGVRAVDVF
+866 RISTYGVRVVDVF
-879 YIKNMTGGKIIEKD
+879 YIKNMTGGKITEKD
-893 KIDII
+893 KIDVI
-898 KSRLMKAINDNKE
+898 KSKLMKAIHEHKDVSSKVLE
-911 QKRKILEETK
+911 KI